1 MDRRPTKQG
10 KPVVRVRL
18 DGRDKLPS
26 QNHLNVKLKAAI
38 KALESRPRREV
49 TQADLDSYARVNK
62 TERKANDAMDGFEDS
77 TRMRYSHGGVVGQLA
92 RKVLEGRQQA
102 ARIAPALEQRQQAAL
117 TGGAERKPG
126 GMSGMLGQL
135 ARKVHEG
142 RQQAARIAPALPRP
156 PRELDRMDGFEDST
170 RMRYSHGGEVSGYA
184 KGGAAAATAVNKHE
198 RNLHKGET
206 PTKLAKGGSAPVKK
220 AMGGDMSMPA
230 KKAMGGALSMPAK
243 KRGVPVASRE
253 PMIKR

>member
-26 QNHLNVKLKAAI
+26 QNPLNVKLKAAI
-38 KALESRPRREV
+38 EALESRPRREV

-77 TRMRYSHGGVVGQLA
+77 TRMRYSHGG
-92 RKVLEGRQQA
+92 
-102 ARIAPALEQRQQAAL
+102 
-117 TGGAERKPG
+117 
-126 GMSGMLGQL
+126 
-135 ARKVHEG
+135 
-142 RQQAARIAPALPRP
+142 
-156 PRELDRMDGFEDST
+156 
-170 RMRYSHGGEVSGYA
+170 EVSGYA
-184 KGGAAAATAVNKHE
+184 KGGAAAATAVKKHE

-220 AMGGDMSMPA
+220 AMGG
-230 KKAMGGALSMPAK
+230 ALSMPAK